1 MSHTVETLTALI
13 TARQES
19 DLPDQILAALAP
31 LAGKAITTRLLDKLP
46 GGRDTWRLVR
56 EYGWTHLINES
67 YWRTRNGHTAADGV
81 RIMLARSEA
90 SVPLDLAFVEAENP
104 AYFAGRRE
112 RNADRASALQSPD
125 RLAAVA
131 QAMNAV
137 DAAREALTAA
147 EATLAQ
153 LTGWGTVFNPDSH
166 AIEAA
171 LVGSG
176 KNGGRS

>member
-19 DLPDQILAALAP
+19 DLPDQVLAALAP
-31 LAGKAITTRLLDKLP
+31 FAGKNITTRLLDKLP
-46 GGRDTWRLVR
+46 GGKAEWRLSR
-56 EYGWTHLINES
+56 EYGWTHLVSRS
-67 YWRTRNGHTAADGV
+67 YYRNSGHDGL

-112 RNADRASALQSPD
+112 RTADRTSALQSPD

-153 LTGWGTVFNPDSH
+153 LTGWGTVFQPDNH

-171 LVGSG
+171 LVGS